1 MSSVTELP
9 VDTIDDPLEGTIGNF
24 KSNSLWRL
32 TLRRFF
38 RQKSAII
45 GGVIL
50 IILVFGAVF
59 ADFVAPYSPT
69 EDFIGEPNTSRRDPP
84 CIHLLGCPEEKP
96 QHIMGLDGNARDVFS
111 RIIYGARISLTVGFV
126 VVGFAIITGTVLGSV
141 AGYSGGWLGN
151 IIMRILDVVLAFPFL
166 ILAIAIVSVLGPGL
180 TNAMLAIAIVSI
192 PAYARVVRSSVLYVR
207 EQSYV
212 EASRALGA
220 SHRQILMG
228 RILPNSLPPLIVIGT
243 LGIATA
249 ILDTAAL
256 SFIGLGAQP
265 PQPEWGSML
274 ASERNQVFS
283 APHLVF
289 FPGLAIMLTVLAFNL
304 LGDGLRDALDPRLA
318 QAGFDPE

>member
-9 VDTIDDPLEGTIGNF
+9 VDKIDDPLEGTIGDYQ
-24 KSNSLWRL
+24 SNSLWRL

-45 GGVIL
+45 GGAILFIL
-50 IILVFGAVF
+50 IFGAVF
-59 ADFVAPYSPT
+59 ADFVAPYGPT
-69 EDFIGEPNTSRRDPP
+69 EDFIGEPNTRRRDPP

-126 VVGFAIITGTVLGSV
+126 VVGFAIITGTVLGAV
-141 AGYSGGWLGN
+141 AGYSGGWFGN

-180 TNAMLAIAIVSI
+180 TNAMLAIAIVTI

-220 SHRQILMG
+220 SHSQILLR

-265 PQPEWGSML
+265 PQPEWGAML
-274 ASERNQVFS
+274 AGERNQVFS

-289 FPGLAIMLTVLAFNL
+289 FPGLAIMFTVLAFNL